1 MSKRWSVLQ
10 AYGRVYETALEVRAD
25 FERNRDF
32 YISDF
37 TSQWDGKPI
46 NKEQMSPGD
55 AVVVRYGRHLAKGCT
70 FIVGSPFALE
80 KKLSPLQRLCLT
92 DPDAA
97 LVAGKGGHAMRAFVA
112 LKRLGL
118 IVEAGRPTL
127 DGERVRARIVER
139 ETVGLADTSD
149 TDVHGRFRCGDCKKS
164 HVAEKGD
171 RCSDCAWIEMGR
183 DA

>member
-55 AVVVRYGRHLAKGCT
+55 TVFVRFGRHLTKVCT
-70 FIVGSPFALE
+70 FVVGSPFALE

-92 DPDAA
+92 DPDEA
-97 LVAGKGGHAMRAFVA
+97 LVAGRGGHAMRAFIA

-118 IVEAGRPTL
+118 IVEAGKPTPE
-127 DGERVRARIVER
+127 GERLRTLIVER
-139 ETVGLADTSD
+139 ETVGLANTNGIA
-149 TDVHGRFRCGDCKKS
+149 T
-164 HVAEKGD
+164 
-171 RCSDCAWIEMGR
+171 
-183 DA
+183 